1 MIRHNDDTLLTIS
14 GVSKGFPGVK
24 ALDNVSFSVRKGE
37 IMALLGENGAGKS
50 TLIKVLTGVYSR
62 DAGTLTLNGQTIAP
76 RSTADAQKM
85 GIGTVYQEVNLLPN
99 MTVADNLFIGREPRR
114 FGMVDR
120 RKMVRDADAL
130 MRNYGFILEIGRA
143 HV

>member
-1 MIRHNDDTLLTIS
+1 
-14 GVSKGFPGVK
+14 
-24 ALDNVSFSVRKGE
+24 
-37 IMALLGENGAGKS
+37 
-50 TLIKVLTGVYSR
+50 LIKVLTGVYSR

-99 MTVADNLFIGREPRR
+99 MSVADNLFIGREPRR

-120 RKMVRDADAL
+120 RRMVRDADAL
-130 MRNYGFILEIGRA
+130 MRNYGFVLD
-143 HV
+143 VT